1 MVIMNSDSENNP
13 SYKIDLKK
21 IPADN
26 LPKGKQSATALKVFG
41 IISIIGGIL
50 SVFTGLAD
58 NVPIISFYGLLGIM
72 NGVFF
77 IAVSNI
83 VKLLMNIVIKLSR

>member
-1 MVIMNSDSENNP
+1 MAKINSDSQNNP
-13 SYKIDLKK
+13 SYGIDLKK
-21 IPADN
+21 IPAGN
-26 LPKGKQSATALKVFG
+26 LPKGKKSATALKVFG
-41 IISIIGGIL
+41 VISIIGGIL

-58 NVPIISFYGLLGIM
+58 DVPIISFYGILGIM

-83 VKLLMNIVIKLSR
+83 VKLLINIVIKLSR